1 MRNIVKK
8 IFSQRIY
15 FSSSFTNDKG
25 SSLERYGEEKEE
37 DDKEDNDNTNNSEN
51 ANNDDNSS
59 SFTNDKGTPREKFN
73 VEVYMILMIHL

>member
-25 SSLERYGEEKEE
+25 SSLERYDEEK
-37 DDKEDNDNTNNSEN
+37 DKEEDNDNTNNNDN
-51 ANNDDNSS
+51 ANSS

>member
-37 DDKEDNDNTNNSEN
+37 DDEEDNDN
-51 ANNDDNSS
+51 ANNNDNSS

-73 VEVYMILMIHL
+73 GEVYVILMIHL

>member
-37 DDKEDNDNTNNSEN
+37 DDEEDNDN
-51 ANNDDNSS
+51 ANNNDNSS

>member
-1 MRNIVKK
+1 MKK

-37 DDKEDNDNTNNSEN
+37 DDEEDNDN
-51 ANNDDNSS
+51 ANNNDNSS

-73 VEVYMILMIHL
+73 VEVDMILMIHL